1 MAPVKVTAA
10 KARVQM
16 MRRHLLADSARR
28 VAISVGGREGG
39 SEGKGGWDGVDG
51 VDGLD
56 GSGSGVLGPL
66 SVDTG
71 RQAGAPGARAWA
83 AAGVRIARAITRDG
97 FSGMVSET
105 GGGAPRQSA
114 A

>member
-51 VDGLD
+51 LGGSDG
-56 GSGSGVLGPL
+56 GVLGPL

-71 RQAGAPGARAWA
+71 RQAGAPGARVWA